1 MAFYNVTVK
10 TIRAGSITSI
20 GIYRPSMTS
29 IMVTSC
35 GFCANIGTI
44 TLKAEGGIIYSNL
57 TRNGTQFV
65 IDDMCISFGQ

>member
-1 MAFYNVTVK
+1 MAFCNVTMK
-10 TIRAGSITSI
+10 TIRDGSIKSI
-20 GIYRPSMTS
+20 GICRPSMTF

-44 TLKAEGGIIYSNL
+44 TLETEGGIIYSNL

-65 IDDMCISFGQ
+65 IDGMCISFGQ